1 MAYNKNYKKNN
12 GYSRES
18 SFDNN
23 EFFDLALK
31 RSYGEIGHISSKSD
45 DKKSSPR
52 YYVHKSKPVLKGK
65 LAKLTPT
72 KNDFMRFASGEI
84 YPQRQDL
91 PAALHASMYK
101 GNRKNDVFT
110 MKRYYRHSLELAKR
124 HGSKYKPLNKDDLA
138 YALATDVKNRGSS
151 ALDDYYRYEKELSN
165 YGVNINGKWTG
176 GKFGSGTGS
185 T

>member
-31 RSYGEIGHISSKSD
+31 RSYGETGHIFSKSD

-91 PAALHASMYK
+91 PAALHSNIYRNSRH
-101 GNRKNDVFT
+101 GDST
-110 MKRYYRHSLELAKR
+110 MRDYYRHSLNLAGQLGR
-124 HGSKYKPLNKDDLA
+124 RYKPLNKDDLA
-138 YALATDVKNRGSS
+138 YALELDVKRRGDS
-151 ALDDYYRYEKELSN
+151 ALSDFYRYQEELAGH
-165 YGVNINGKWTG
+165 GVNINGKWTG
-176 GKFGSGTGS
+176 GKFGHGTGS